1 MVAAIQALPQTG
13 RLEVNIRVSADMNVS
28 AFAARQKANSFI
40 LSQISY
46 RMHAGEP
53 KLILGNRVY
62 WSR

>member
-28 AFAARQKANSFI
+28 AYAARQKANCFI

-46 RMHAGEP
+46 MMHGA
-53 KLILGNRVY
+53 NQ
-62 WSR
+62 S